1 MMATNQNLLGWVAT
15 GLLALLSFLGVS
27 LWTDQREIAHALTE
41 NTLALRELT
50 IEFKGYIAWD
60 AERATRLEKIQA
72 DLTERMNRAGI
83 KP

>member
-1 MMATNQNLLGWVAT
+1 MPPNQNLLGWVGT
-15 GLLALLSFLGVS
+15 GLLALLAFLGTS
-27 LWTDQREIAHALTE
+27 LWTDQRQIAQALTE

-60 AERATRLEKIQA
+60 ADRATRLEKIQG